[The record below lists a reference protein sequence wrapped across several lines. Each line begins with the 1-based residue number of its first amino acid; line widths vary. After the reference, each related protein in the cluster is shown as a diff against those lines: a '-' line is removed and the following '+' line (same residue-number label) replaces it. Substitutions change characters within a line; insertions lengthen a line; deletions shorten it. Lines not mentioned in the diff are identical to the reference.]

1 MESVS
6 EIASHQGR
14 GLVPILSWLASSPE
28 LGISQPTDE
37 SNKIAGA
44 IVPSMLQLY
53 DQIIKDWV
61 VNLPDEAP
69 VKFRVA
75 TEKLVRKLAIE
86 LYLSSISVE
95 LKPPPPTEEDS
106 PITEGSSSLAA
117 AFPLSFRIRN
127 RGKSKQQAVDVEKD
141 DALAMQNSATYDARA
156 TPPLSSQPSASL
168 PTLKPTPTLRSQR
181 LPTATASDV
190 WEEDPASVRL
200 RAFTTLT
207 PQPALPKT
215 MRKILSDW
223 TLSGDPSEYHW
234 EPSSH
239 PGASDED
246 DDVDNPTVSST
257 SRARQ
262 RRHERRQR
270 AKEMQRQQPDHAQL
284 QSQLQ
289 QASMSQ
295 VPPILASRP
304 WGSQQIGSTS
314 VPTQI
319 VSGAASSEMTTGVEN
334 GSQLTMTQIERGVF
348 GSRMAAALTVTEQ
361 RKRKR
366 RAAGF

>member
-1 MESVS
+1 M
-6 EIASHQGR
+6 
-14 GLVPILSWLASSPE
+14 
-28 LGISQPTDE
+28 SQF
-37 SNKIAGA
+37 
-44 IVPSMLQLY
+44 Y

-61 VNLPDEAP
+61 VSLPDQAP
-69 VKFRVA
+69 MKFRVA
-75 TEKLVRKLAIE
+75 TEKIVRRLAIE

-95 LKPPPPTEEDS
+95 LKPPPPAKEES
-106 PITEGSSSLAA
+106 PITEDSSSLAA
-117 AFPLSFRIRN
+117 AFPLSSRMKS
-127 RGKSKQQAVDVEKD
+127 RGSGKQQAADVVKD
-141 DALAMQNSATYDARA
+141 DALAMQNSAAYGARA
-156 TPPLSSQPSASL
+156 TPLLSSQPPASL

-190 WEEDPASVRL
+190 WEEDQASVRL

-223 TLSGDPSEYHW
+223 TVSGDPSEYHW

-246 DDVDNPTVSST
+246 DDVDNPKVSST

-270 AKEMQRQQPDHAQL
+270 AKKMQRQQPDHAQL

-304 WGSQQIGSTS
+304 WGSQQTGSTS
-314 VPTQI
+314 GPTHVI
-319 VSGAASSEMTTGVEN
+319 SGAASSQMTTGVEN

-348 GSRMAAALTVTEQ
+348 GSRMGAALTATAQ